1 LAGRCRPGACYCRRV
16 SDDLVLDPMQ
26 VRARIAMLSGRVV
39 TPLWIVCRR
48 MRNALAF
55 TAGFA
60 FAIAIL
66 SHDPRITAVVGLVVA
81 ASSMSYA
88 WWPLT
93 NSSFRHATEVYYD
106 HARREQA
113 RWVALTGGPMPRR
126 PAEQEAWLIAHPSSP
141 GRSGI
146 LFALGRL
153 QEADAVLATVQPASP
168 DERFERDLDLQIHRL
183 AGGQAV
189 EIAPLRAAWAAI
201 PPSAERDLRR
211 ECLGF
216 FDAMVA
222 GDQHRDPVSS
232 LAAAWPE
239 VAKVERSNRT
249 PWLLARWSVLPA
261 VIVIGAAALAAVV
274 PT

>member
-1 LAGRCRPGACYCRRV
+1 MAGRGRPRACYCRCV
-16 SDDLVLDPMQ
+16 SDALLLDPTQ
-26 VRARIAMLSGRVV
+26 VRARIATLAGRVV
-39 TPLWIVCRR
+39 APLWIVCRR
-48 MRNALAF
+48 MRGALGV
-55 TAGFA
+55 TVGVA

-66 SHDPRITAVVGLVVA
+66 SHHPLITAVVGLGAA
-81 ASSMSYA
+81 ASAMSYA

-93 NSSFRHATEVYYD
+93 NSSFRHATEIYYD
-106 HARREQA
+106 HFRREHA
-113 RWVALTGGPMPRR
+113 RWFALTGGPMPRK
-126 PAEQEAWLIAHPSSP
+126 PADQEAWLIAHPDSR

-146 LFALGRL
+146 LFSLGRL
-153 QEADAVLATVQPASP
+153 QEADAALASVEPATL

-189 EIAPLRAAWAAI
+189 EIAPLQAAWAAM

-216 FDAMVA
+216 LDAMIA
-222 GDQHRDPVSS
+222 ADQTQDPVSP

-239 VAKVERSNRT
+239 VAKVERPNRT